1 MVKISVIMP
10 MYNVEDF
17 VGECIESIL
26 SQTMEEWELICVN
39 DGSRDRS
46 PQIAEEYAG
55 KDRRIKVIHKENGGL
70 SSARNLGMEYAKD
83 DSST

>member
-46 PQIAEEYAG
+46 PQIAEEYEG
-55 KDRRIKVIHKENGGL
+55 KDRRIKEIWGWNMQKVNI
-70 SSARNLGMEYAKD
+70 SYF
-83 DSST
+83 